1 MMGMMTDKAKN
12 RPYFLW
18 DYDLTEADV
27 RRILRGKN
35 EVERRWM
42 LGRILTNAHFD
53 DIWTYVTVGEV
64 AEELPSLRMR
74 PEVKQAW
81 ENALEV
87 WGYEV

>member
-1 MMGMMTDKAKN
+1 MTDKQKK

-27 RRILRGKN
+27 RRVLRGKN

>member
-1 MMGMMTDKAKN
+1 MTDKQKK

>member
-27 RRILRGKN
+27 RRILRSDN

-42 LGRILTNAHFD
+42 LGRILETANLED
-53 DIWTYVTVGEV
+53 VWKYVSLREV
-64 AEELPSLRMR
+64 RQEFPELKLKKPIREAWEYALKVWAEE
-74 PEVKQAW
+74 
-81 ENALEV
+81 
-87 WGYEV
+87 

>member
-1 MMGMMTDKAKN
+1 M
-12 RPYFLW
+12 W